1 MQSAGC
7 DCVKANAALTVTY
20 AEARK
25 AKEFRFI
32 QAEKG
37 GDTIVNGKIE
47 YQDADGNWTKI
58 GDVNGNQKQIFTL
71 DSAATV
77 KAVRI
82 TNLAQ
87 TSKWW
92 KVYDLSA
99 TKIDEPGTVTK
110 DALNA
115 KIAEAEK
122 VDSADWTKSS
132 REALAD
138 AIAAAKAVAA
148 DQDATQAKV
157 DAAVAALESAMKGVE
172 RYTAK
177 TADQLKAEHVSNDD
191 ATYTEA
197 SYNKYQSAYD
207 DFAAALANADD
218 LAKADGEALEAAYT
232 AAKSTLRY
240 DQSAR
245 DYAQLALNDAE
256 PYVGK
261 ASEYTKDSYAKFTV
275 AYEALSK
282 QLKADPNGEGD
293 PATYTALRAAL
304 DKAIK
309 GLVKSDGTEPE
320 RPGEKPGENK
330 PGADGKLSNT
340 GADVFGLIA
349 AMTMLA
355 AAGVTMAGLRKRIG

>member
-1 MQSAGC
+1 M
-7 DCVKANAALTVTY
+7 
-20 AEARK
+20 
-25 AKEFRFI
+25 
-32 QAEKG
+32 
-37 GDTIVNGKIE
+37 
-47 YQDADGNWTKI
+47 
-58 GDVNGNQKQIFTL
+58 
-71 DSAATV
+71 
-77 KAVRI
+77 
-82 TNLAQ
+82 
-87 TSKWW
+87 
-92 KVYDLSA
+92 
-99 TKIDEPGTVTK
+99 
-110 DALNA
+110 
-115 KIAEAEK
+115 
-122 VDSADWTKSS
+122 
-132 REALAD
+132 
-138 AIAAAKAVAA
+138 IAAAKAVAA

-177 TADQLKAEHVSNDD
+177 TADQLKAEHVSNDN

-232 AAKSTLRY
+232 AAKSALRY

-320 RPGEKPGENK
+320 RPVEKPGEKPGENKPGENKPGEKPGVNK

-355 AAGVTMAGLRKRIG
+355 AAGVTMACLRKRIG

>member
-1 MQSAGC
+1 MGEAYQELR
-7 DCVKANAALTVTY
+7 KWLR
-20 AEARK
+20 EARK

-132 REALAD
+132 REALAG

-177 TADQLKAEHVSNDD
+177 TADQLKAEHVSNDN

-232 AAKSTLRY
+232 AAKSALRY

-282 QLKADPNGEGD
+282 QLKAAP
-293 PATYTALRAAL
+293 
-304 DKAIK
+304 
-309 GLVKSDGTEPE
+309 PE
-320 RPGEKPGENK
+320 RPGEKPGENKPGENKPGEKPGVNK

-355 AAGVTMAGLRKRIG
+355 AAGVTMACLRKRIG

>member
-1 MQSAGC
+1 
-7 DCVKANAALTVTY
+7 
-20 AEARK
+20 
-25 AKEFRFI
+25 
-32 QAEKG
+32 
-37 GDTIVNGKIE
+37 
-47 YQDADGNWTKI
+47 
-58 GDVNGNQKQIFTL
+58 
-71 DSAATV
+71 
-77 KAVRI
+77 
-82 TNLAQ
+82 
-87 TSKWW
+87 
-92 KVYDLSA
+92 
-99 TKIDEPGTVTK
+99 
-110 DALNA
+110 
-115 KIAEAEK
+115 
-122 VDSADWTKSS
+122 
-132 REALAD
+132 
-138 AIAAAKAVAA
+138 
-148 DQDATQAKV
+148 
-157 DAAVAALESAMKGVE
+157 MKGVE

-232 AAKSTLRY
+232 AAKSALRY

-330 PGADGKLSNT
+330 PGEKPGANKPGADGKLSNT

>member
-1 MQSAGC
+1 MGAAAWHENVDPKAVIDGDDSTFFWMQSAGC

-58 GDVNGNQKQIFTL
+58 GDVNGDQKQIFTL

-132 REALAD
+132 RGLSP
-138 AIAAAKAVAA
+138 
-148 DQDATQAKV
+148 TR
-157 DAAVAALESAMKGVE
+157 LPPPRPSLPT
-172 RYTAK
+172 RTPRRPRS
-177 TADQLKAEHVSNDD
+177 TPPSPRSN
-191 ATYTEA
+191 
-197 SYNKYQSAYD
+197 
-207 DFAAALANADD
+207 
-218 LAKADGEALEAAYT
+218 
-232 AAKSTLRY
+232 R
-240 DQSAR
+240 R
-245 DYAQLALNDAE
+245 
-256 PYVGK
+256 
-261 ASEYTKDSYAKFTV
+261 
-275 AYEALSK
+275 
-282 QLKADPNGEGD
+282 
-293 PATYTALRAAL
+293 
-304 DKAIK
+304 
-309 GLVKSDGTEPE
+309 
-320 RPGEKPGENK
+320 
-330 PGADGKLSNT
+330 
-340 GADVFGLIA
+340 
-349 AMTMLA
+349 
-355 AAGVTMAGLRKRIG
+355 

>member
-1 MQSAGC
+1 M
-7 DCVKANAALTVTY
+7 N
-20 AEARK
+20 
-25 AKEFRFI
+25 
-32 QAEKG
+32 
-37 GDTIVNGKIE
+37 GD
-47 YQDADGNWTKI
+47 
-58 GDVNGNQKQIFTL
+58 QKQIFTL

-115 KIAEAEK
+115 KVAEAEK

-232 AAKSTLRY
+232 TAKSALRY

-330 PGADGKLSNT
+330 PGENKPGEKPGVNKPGADGKLSNT

>member
-1 MQSAGC
+1 
-7 DCVKANAALTVTY
+7 
-20 AEARK
+20 
-25 AKEFRFI
+25 
-32 QAEKG
+32 
-37 GDTIVNGKIE
+37 
-47 YQDADGNWTKI
+47 
-58 GDVNGNQKQIFTL
+58 
-71 DSAATV
+71 
-77 KAVRI
+77 
-82 TNLAQ
+82 
-87 TSKWW
+87 
-92 KVYDLSA
+92 
-99 TKIDEPGTVTK
+99 
-110 DALNA
+110 
-115 KIAEAEK
+115 
-122 VDSADWTKSS
+122 
-132 REALAD
+132 
-138 AIAAAKAVAA
+138 
-148 DQDATQAKV
+148 
-157 DAAVAALESAMKGVE
+157 MKGVE

-232 AAKSTLRY
+232 AAKSALRY

-282 QLKADPNGEGD
+282 QLKADPNDEGD

-330 PGADGKLSNT
+330 PGENKPGEKPGVNKPGADGKLSNT